1 MAHPPQRQPRRPVT
15 LPRLPLRRLLRRA
28 RRSPALWWLA
38 AAAVAAF
45 ATARVGSIDDEAEA
59 ARAAWGESVTVV
71 VAARDLEPG
80 QVVGPAD
87 VVLASWPRAVVPAG
101 ALAEVPD
108 GRTVTA
114 PIVAGEALASA
125 RIAPDGLSDV
135 AALLPPGWRA
145 VAIPAAGGGFGGD
158 LPPLAVGDHVDVLA
172 SVDAFDLDAG
182 AAGAEP
188 GGVVAESALVVD
200 VSESAV
206 TVGVPAARAPD
217 VAFASTRGSVTLA
230 LVGAG

>member
-1 MAHPPQRQPRRPVT
+1 VAHPPQRHPRRPVP

-28 RRSPALWWLA
+28 RRSPATWWLT

-45 ATARVGSIDDEAEA
+45 AAARVGSIDDQAEA
-59 ARAAWGESVTVV
+59 ARAAWGESVTVA
-71 VAARDLEPG
+71 VAVRDLEPG
-80 QVVGPAD
+80 QVVGVTD
-87 VVLASWPRAVVPAG
+87 VVLASWPRAVVPPG
-101 ALAEVPD
+101 SLTEVPD

-125 RIAPDGLSDV
+125 RLAPDGLSDV
-135 AALLPPGWRA
+135 AALLPSGWRA

-172 SVDAFDLDAG
+172 SVDTFDLDDG
-182 AAGAEP
+182 STEP
-188 GGVVAESALVVD
+188 EPAGVVAEAALVLD

-206 TVGVPAARAPD
+206 TVGIPAARAPD
-217 VAFASTRGSVTLA
+217 VAFAATRGSVTLA